1 MSLRMTKPCIWA
13 NWHAA
18 MLAAA
23 REKRPFSMF
32 QSVRRQRRLPCL

>member
-18 MLAAA
+18 MLEAA
-23 REKRPFSMF
+23 REKRPFALFFSIK
-32 QSVRRQRRLPCL
+32 RQRSLPWH